1 MVLEHSSEAY
11 GGLEKLTPA
20 RIGDGTSVLLRVGQE
35 ATVKAA
41 VRTQD
46 GAVVE
51 GAELVWSIDEEEEG
65 ISIEDGVITALASN
79 YNVDD
84 AKYSAAMV
92 SFKSPTHLVAGELS
106 VMVSNPVAKVKLS
119 QDSLIPLAI
128 GETTMVTAMALDAG
142 DKAVPDLG
150 SMGNYEWASD
160 SGSAGVA
167 ADKHASGAMKG
178 KFVMPAGAQATISGK
193 SSGDA
198 TISASI
204 EGKSAS
210 VDISV
215 SGSTITRNIVYTEPD
230 TRIFTWERD
239 KATPAWKGGTTSTTF
254 TVEVYNAISDAQ
266 IDLGTD
272 ASAGETPI
280 TVTVSG
286 NTASTVG
293 LSVTQTDISYSNNTA
308 TVTVD
313 IVNYDDSTPIAVITA
328 TDQAAGELVIGDGPM
343 GLHAKNADSLGY
355 VVELKISGAVSK
367 RLHFTIAY
375 TAALATN

>member
-1 MVLEHSSEAY
+1 
-11 GGLEKLTPA
+11 
-20 RIGDGTSVLLRVGQE
+20 
-35 ATVKAA
+35 VKAV
-41 VRTQD
+41 VRTQE
-46 GAVVE
+46 GAIVD

-128 GETTMVTAMALDAG
+128 GESTMVSAMALDAD
-142 DKAVPDLG
+142 DKPVPDLG

-160 SGSAGVA
+160 SGSASVA
-167 ADKHASGAMKG
+167 ADKHASGEMKG

-210 VDISV
+210 VDVSV

-230 TRIFTWERD
+230 TRTFTWERD
-239 KATPAWKGGTTSTTF
+239 KATPAWKGTGAAAYTTTF

-266 IDLGTD
+266 IVLGTGD
-272 ASAGETPI
+272 GETQI
-280 TVTVSG
+280 TADVSG
-286 NTASTVG
+286 NAANTVG
-293 LSVTQTDISYSNNTA
+293 LSVTNPVIAYSNNTA
-308 TVTVD
+308 TVTVT
-313 IVNYDDSTPIAVITA
+313 VGNYAADTMPGSFTAYDPTNTSGPNLSNA
-328 TDQAAGELVIGDGPM
+328 TDPM
-343 GLHAKNADSLGY
+343 GLHAKNAGSMGY
-355 VVELKISGAVSK
+355 VVEVKVSGAVSK

-375 TAALATN
+375 TAPLAN